1 MELIQKTVMILIG
14 SLLIA
19 IGINI
24 FLVPF
29 RLLEGGALGISL
41 IFHYLFG
48 MKVGLTFLLISIP
61 IFIMAWFY
69 YRPFFYNGIHGMLIS
84 SFLIDVFQPLNMI
97 GNHLMIDPLVS
108 AAMGGI
114 FIGSGVG
121 LMFRWDISIGGI
133 DLLGQMLA
141 RKLVLNPGVILFC
154 TDLVI
159 VSIGCLLI
167 TSSHLFLSYTT
178 VFFVG
183 LTTSVLV
190 STREKHRTLSE
201 KG

>member
-19 IGINI
+19 IGINM

-48 MKVGLTFLLISIP
+48 VKVGLTFLLISIP
-61 IFIMAWFY
+61 IFIMAWFF
-69 YRPFFYNGIHGMLIS
+69 YRTFFYNGIHGMLIS
-84 SFLIDVFQPLNMI
+84 SFLIDAFHPLHMI
-97 GNHLMIDPLVS
+97 GNHLMIAPLVS
-108 AAMGGI
+108 AAIGGI
-114 FIGSGVG
+114 LIGSGVG

-141 RKLVLNPGVILFC
+141 RKLTLNPGVILFC
-154 TDLVI
+154 IDLVI
-159 VSIGCLLI
+159 VSIGCMLI
-167 TSSHLFLSYTT
+167 TSPHLFLSYTT

-183 LTTSVLV
+183 ITTSLLV
-190 STREKHRTLSE
+190 SKREKHRPIGE